1 MRLKKIKSKSGIVG
15 GCDGYLIDADEKIAR
30 GIVASLKD
38 RKFKGVVGVLGRS
51 GGFNRRVVESLK
63 IDYLVSPELGDTP
76 LDTPL
81 DSKHRTGRG
90 TDRTGQGKDSLKQRD
105 SGLNHVVAKE
115 MAKRGVVMVIDFDS
129 IAESPLDTPL
139 DKSQTGREHR
149 TGQVNGKD
157 KALRL
162 ARIMQNVKICRRA
175 KCGIRI
181 WGGVDEKALKSFG
194 FGVGMSSV
202 QVRDAVGG

>member
-1 MRLKKIKSKSGIVG
+1 MRLKKIKSKAGIVD
-15 GCDGYLIDADEKIAR
+15 GCDGYLIDADERVAR

-38 RKFKGVVGVLGRS
+38 KKFGGVVGVLGRS

-63 IDYLVSPELGDTP
+63 IDYLVSPELGE
-76 LDTPL
+76 
-81 DSKHRTGRG
+81 R
-90 TDRTGQGKDSLKQRD
+90 KDFLKQRD

-115 MAKRGVVMVIDFDS
+115 MAKRGVVMVVDFDS
-129 IAESPLDTPL
+129 VAEM
-139 DKSQTGREHR
+139 K
-149 TGQVNGKD
+149 GKD

-202 QVRDAVGG
+202 QVRDAVGD

>member
-1 MRLKKIKSKSGIVG
+1 MKLKKIKSKSGIDDKS
-15 GCDGYLIDADEKIAR
+15 DGYLIDANEKVAR
-30 GIVASLKD
+30 AIVASLKD
-38 RKFKGVVGVLGRS
+38 KKFGGVVGVLGRG
-51 GGFNRRVVESLK
+51 GGFNRRVVETLK
-63 IDYLVSPELGDTP
+63 IDYLVSPELGD
-76 LDTPL
+76 
-81 DSKHRTGRG
+81 R
-90 TDRTGQGKDSLKQRD
+90 KDSLKQRD

-115 MAKRGVVMVIDFDS
+115 MAKRKVVMVVDFDS
-129 IAESPLDTPL
+129 VAEM
-139 DKSQTGREHR
+139 K
-149 TGQVNGKD
+149 GKD

-202 QVRDAVGG
+202 QVRDAVGD

>member
-1 MRLKKIKSKSGIVG
+1 M
-15 GCDGYLIDADEKIAR
+15 
-30 GIVASLKD
+30 
-38 RKFKGVVGVLGRS
+38 LGRS
-51 GGFNRRVVESLK
+51 GGFNRRVVETLK
-63 IDYLVSPELGDTP
+63 IDYLVSPELGD
-76 LDTPL
+76 
-81 DSKHRTGRG
+81 R
-90 TDRTGQGKDSLKQRD
+90 KDSLKQRD

-115 MAKRGVVMVIDFDS
+115 MAKRKVVMVVDFDS
-129 IAESPLDTPL
+129 VAEM
-139 DKSQTGREHR
+139 K
-149 TGQVNGKD
+149 GKD

-202 QVRDAVGG
+202 QVRDAVGD